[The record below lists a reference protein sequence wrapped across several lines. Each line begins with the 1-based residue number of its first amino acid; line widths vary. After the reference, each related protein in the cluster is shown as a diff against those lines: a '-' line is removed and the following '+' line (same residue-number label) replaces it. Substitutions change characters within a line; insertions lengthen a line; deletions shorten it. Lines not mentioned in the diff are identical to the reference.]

1 MPSNPNRPSN
11 SNQVQGLEDVALD
24 QWWSSFNSKSF
35 RDFEGQTDINAET
48 GEKRTYDQKDL
59 YPQQE
64 GKSDEAYAERLESI
78 QAKEEEYRR
87 TEEQKAYDASEFGQ
101 REQAAKAKF
110 DQFVE
115 QIENKVAA
123 GVRTREQANYM
134 IEHRANE
141 TINDINDVRQDFA
154 KWADQQAVGTPE
166 EQAQYQ
172 AWLEK
177 RDAENQANLER
188 TGRPLMKKRGKK
200 VKNAAESQH
209 HPLNDLTTTAELSNL
224 NPSKLNNDTLRELT
238 EIRDR
243 LRSRR
248 KQIAKKEAE
257 NVATTEVGNTTS
269 TESQHRPLNELT
281 TAELFNL
288 DHSELENSGLR
299 ELIEAQ
305 DRLRSEREQNAT
317 EKNDNIDPNEIFN
330 MSGEEIDN
338 LSNNLSSAAEFAEVI
353 KALSAEHRAIIAKLE
368 AKLANNPDGSK
379 EGQTDIDK
387 TVKTP
392 ESISPED
399 ADKTYEKAKKNSRVS
414 NFFNRKILPI
424 VLVATIGL
432 SSVVG
437 GISQYLNPDS
447 AAWAATPE
455 TATSQSTDGEN
466 LETPIHYDYSDYLDF
481 DHKSSRYNYGTDK
494 SRVYGD
500 EEQTKNELMDAAY
513 NSPEKLA
520 SYVKG
525 EYAKQVFDDNEQKAL
540 GIFDMTE
547 YELDNFLSDP
557 NNPEAATMQQKLFEA
572 LKERLDE
579 STTRITF
586 NLENEDEISHYI
598 IYIDSNSDGQL
609 TPDEA
614 HLGYAVSAR
623 NQSPQANVERL
634 IDGEW
639 VKVLDLNL
647 SCGFQPN
654 LPVNKTPTVP
664 FISEDS
670 PTPDTPNPPIPDN
683 PPDTSTKP
691 KDAENL
697 ERIDKNANED
707 IADNTG
713 TDEINITPT
722 DEVSDDNITEEP
734 SAEDYQGTGPEIAE
748 NDASQNAEPVQ
759 DQVSPGNDYSQNQG
773 GANAGEYAPVTPD
786 TQAQAKADASEIPQ
800 SQAPTGGQAIDDT
813 LKDLGIN

>member
-11 SNQVQGLEDVALD
+11 SLE
-24 QWWSSFNSKSF
+24 K
-35 RDFEGQTDINAET
+35 
-48 GEKRTYDQKDL
+48 
-59 YPQQE
+59 
-64 GKSDEAYAERLESI
+64 
-78 QAKEEEYRR
+78 
-87 TEEQKAYDASEFGQ
+87 
-101 REQAAKAKF
+101 
-110 DQFVE
+110 
-115 QIENKVAA
+115 
-123 GVRTREQANYM
+123 
-134 IEHRANE
+134 
-141 TINDINDVRQDFA
+141 
-154 KWADQQAVGTPE
+154 
-166 EQAQYQ
+166 QAQYQ

-224 NPSKLNNDTLRELT
+224 DPSKLNNDTLRELAEVGNTTST
-238 EIRDR
+238 ETEAN
-243 LRSRR
+243 SE
-248 KQIAKKEAE
+248 QNAKEEAEQTSTEEVEQNATEEAE

-392 ESISPED
+392 ESISPEKAEQNATEEAENVATTEVGNTTSTETEANSEPNVNTSD
-399 ADKTYEKAKKNSRVS
+399 EQNTAEPYVDRSAETLGQISPEEARNTREKAKKNSRVS

-424 VLVATIGL
+424 VLVATFGL

-455 TATSQSTDGEN
+455 TITSQPTGGEN

-547 YELDNFLSDP
+547 DELDNFLSDP
-557 NNPEAATMQQKLFEA
+557 NNPEAAPMQQKLLKA

-670 PTPDTPNPPIPDN
+670 PTPDTPNPSIPDN